1 VSLPPRLGRHATLL
15 STMTIV
21 HRAAEPDQPSH
32 EAMASEIGPS
42 VSFLTAPPSS
52 TSGSARIHSTEEWE
66 AVRHLISR
74 LYIQEKMTLSKVMDI
89 LRESHGFVATSVLS
103 KLSSEYPLPYF
114 RLTDEKLQGEAV

>member
-1 VSLPPRLGRHATLL
+1 
-15 STMTIV
+15 MTIV